1 MHEAQRIVG
10 EASRLVHFFGD
21 PACENVPLG
30 KDVLGGKGASLAAM
44 SCAALPV
51 PPGFTISIPC
61 CRYYHEQDSR
71 GSLREPASRSRSE
84 QRLWPAGLEREL
96 KANMV
101 RLERL
106 TGKQFGRGADPLL
119 VSVRSGA
126 AASMPGMMDTILNC
140 GLHPAMAAEVPDEDH
155 FWTVYAQF
163 IRQFALTV
171 ADIPR
176 SSFDRPA
183 DKIGQPAGFAKDLAK
198 AYIELYERES
208 GRAFPVTAW
217 GTLCE
222 CINAVFASWNNER
235 ARIYRKA
242 HGLEKLEGT
251 AVNVQSMFNSQVS
264 GIAFTANPAKPTA
277 EEIVIESSYGL
288 GESIV
293 SGDVTPD
300 RFVLDYK
307 SLAINERTL
316 GHKDHVMTGLGKE
329 GDAPPFDPTASSLTD
344 DQITELGRLALKV
357 EAHFGFPVDIEWGLA
372 DGRFTLL
379 QSRAIRGLD
388 VTRDAEVGRQEEIE
402 RLKCLV
408 SESRQKD
415 KVWIV
420 HNLAETL
427 RTPTPLTWDIIRGF
441 MSGNGGFGQMYKDLG
456 YRPSRRVCETGF
468 LELICGQIYADSDR
482 ASELF
487 WESMPFAYD
496 HQDLLADPRLL
507 ETAPTK
513 FEAERADEKFLLR
526 LPGNLLA
533 MFRSHGTMKRARRDA
548 IKVFEE
554 VELPWFHEYIV
565 KKMEQD
571 LEELS
576 TQEVIAELHDRIQ
589 RVLTDFGKESLKP
602 GFFGGC
608 ARLELEAKLTQLLGR
623 VEGEKLVRSLISGL
637 TGDTTVEQNAMLFR
651 VSQGVE
657 TMDAFLQ
664 SYGHRCAGEMELANA
679 RWREDDAFL
688 RQIVEKQ
695 ETTEEHSPASLHKR
709 NQERRE
715 QAMREL
721 PDVLVEWGG
730 SFMREDIEGLAVEA
744 QKLLPYRETGKHHLM
759 MGYALIRTAILELGR
774 RWELDKEVFFLQL
787 DELEQFE
794 NDRDRLVQ
802 EIATRKVRWRSA
814 QLLDLPEGIS
824 SDNLDELGLPR
835 QIDAASELEAQ
846 SLAAG
851 VVTGTAHIIF
861 NPSDATDLGD
871 DCILVCPSTDPG
883 WTALFTTIKGLIVE
897 RGGVLS
903 HGAIT
908 ARDFSIPAVACP
920 DTTQIIKNGATVRVD
935 GDRGHISI
943 IEDE

>member
-1 MHEAQRIVG
+1 MHEA
-10 EASRLVHFFGD
+10 EEMKTKAAPLVYFFGD
-21 PACENVPLG
+21 ETRQSVRQD
-30 KDVLGGKGASLAAM
+30 KEVVGGKGASLAAM

-51 PPGFTISIPC
+51 PPGYTISIPC
-61 CRYYHEQDSR
+61 CRYFHEQ
-71 GSLREPASRSRSE
+71 GHK
-84 QRLWPAGLEREL
+84 WPDGLEREL
-96 KANMV
+96 KANMA
-101 RLERL
+101 RLEKL
-106 TGKQFGRGADPLL
+106 TGRRFGTGADPLL

-140 GLHPAMAAEVPDEDH
+140 GLHRALAADSPDEAH

-163 IRQFALTV
+163 IRQFAHTV
-171 ADIPR
+171 AGVPR
-176 SSFDRPA
+176 SSFDDAAERLGEPA
-183 DKIGQPAGFAKDLAK
+183 ESAEPLAE
-198 AYIELYERES
+198 AYMKLYERES
-208 GRAFPVTAW
+208 GRAFPMTPWDA
-217 GTLCE
+217 LCE

-251 AVNVQSMFNSQVS
+251 AVNVQAMFNSQVS
-264 GIAFTANPAKPTA
+264 GIAFTANPARPAA
-277 EEIVIESSYGL
+277 EEIVVESSYGL

-307 SLAINERTL
+307 TLAINERTL
-316 GHKDHVMTGLGKE
+316 GHKEHVVTGLGK
-329 GDAPPFDPTASSLTD
+329 GKNAPLFDANALSLTD
-344 DQITELGRLALKV
+344 DQVRQVGRLALKV

-372 DGRFTLL
+372 DGRLTLL

-388 VTRDAEVGRQEEIE
+388 VTRDAELGRQEEIE
-402 RLKCLV
+402 RLKRLA
-408 SESRQKD
+408 SESRQKG

-427 RTPTPLTWDIIRGF
+427 RTPTPLTWDIVQAF

-456 YRPSRRVCETGF
+456 YRPSKRVCETGF
-468 LELICGQIYADSDR
+468 LELICGRIYADSDR

-513 FEAERADEKFLLR
+513 FDADRADEKFLWR

-533 MFRSHGTMKRARRDA
+533 MFRSRGTMKRARSDA
-548 IKVFEE
+548 VRVFEE
-554 VELPWFHEYIV
+554 IQLPRFLEYV
-565 KKMEQD
+565 AEKKEQGLD
-571 LEELS
+571 KLS
-576 TQEVIAELHDRIQ
+576 TEEVVAELHARTQ

-608 ARLELEAKLTQLLGR
+608 ARLELETKLTQLLGR
-623 VEGEKLVRSLISGL
+623 VEGEKLTQALISGL
-637 TGDTTVEQNAMLFR
+637 AGDTTVEQNAMLFR
-651 VSQGVE
+651 VSQGEE

-664 SYGHRCAGEMELANA
+664 RYGHRCAGEMELAKP
-679 RWREDDAFL
+679 RWWEDDTFL
-688 RQIVEKQ
+688 RQIVDRQ
-695 ETTEEHSPASLHKR
+695 EATEEHSPSSLHQR

-721 PDVLVEWGG
+721 PDVLAQWGG
-730 SFMREDIEGLAVEA
+730 SFMREEIEGLAVEV
-744 QKLLPYRETGKHHLM
+744 QNLLPYRETGKHYLM
-759 MGYALIRTAILELGR
+759 MGYDLIRAAILELGR
-774 RWELDKEVFFLQL
+774 RWKLGNDVFFLHL
-787 DELEQFE
+787 DELGQLEM
-794 NDRDRLVQ
+794 DRNRLVH
-802 EIATRKVRWRSA
+802 EIAKRKVRWQSA
-814 QLLDLPEGIS
+814 QLLDLPDGIS

-851 VVTGTAHIIF
+851 VVTGTAHVVF
-861 NPSDATDLGD
+861 DPSDAADLGD
-871 DCILVCPSTDPG
+871 DCILVCPSTDPA

-920 DTTQIIKNGATVRVD
+920 DATQIINSGAKVRVD

-943 IEDE
+943 IEDGQSA